1 MNQWGI
7 PEEIEKEVLKRDKRC
22 VYCHSNF
29 SKKERRTAAS
39 WEHIINDV
47 KITALENIARCC
59 VGCNASK
66 STKSLKDWFS
76 SKYCI
81 ERNINQDTVA
91 DIVKVHIQKYWD

>member
-7 PEEIEKEVLKRDKRC
+7 PPELESVVLIRDKKC
-22 VYCHSNF
+22 VYCHCSF
-29 SKKERRTAAS
+29 SKKERKTIAS

-47 KITALENIARCC
+47 KITTFENIARCC

-66 STKSLKDWFS
+66 STKSLKEWFS

-81 ERNINQDTVA
+81 ERNINQDTAAEV
-91 DIVKVHIQKYWD
+91 VKAHIKKYWS